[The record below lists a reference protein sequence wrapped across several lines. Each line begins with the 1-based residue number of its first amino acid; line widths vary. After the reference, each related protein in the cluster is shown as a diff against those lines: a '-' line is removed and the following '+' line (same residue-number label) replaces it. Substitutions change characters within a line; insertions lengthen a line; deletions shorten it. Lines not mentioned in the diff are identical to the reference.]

1 MQIRAVAWVIALLAA
16 MAPVSCTTGP
26 SRPDSAPDS
35 AVPGVLALTATDFID
50 TDSNKYRD
58 TSTVVIYVFAESAQY
73 KLPMKAEGTFE
84 FVLEDRGGRALAP
97 PAPGTSSRSACSSSA
112 RIAWMCPRPSSSLRS
127 SLTTAA
133 ARSGPAHSPPFSWAP
148 WAVPA
153 ASPEIPGRPQ
163 PPKLWPAFDPPLA
176 RSEPV
181 GPGSPR

>member
-84 FVLEDRGGRALAP
+84 FVLEDRGGRALARWNIGP
-97 PAPGTSSRSACSSSA
+97 DRSG
-112 RIAWMCPRPSSSLRS
+112 
-127 SLTTAA
+127 A
-133 ARSGPAHSPPFSWAP
+133 ARRQLPPGPGYVFEISLLEFGSDRLD
-148 WAVPA
+148 VPEA
-153 ASPEIPGRPQ
+153 ELVATFIPDDGGRPLRARTQ
-163 PPKLWPAFDPPLA
+163 SPLLLGSVG
-176 RSEPV
+176 RSGGIP
-181 GPGSPR
+181 